1 MEITVGS
8 NTVARTRNI
17 AMKETEPLMGE
28 FQQERER
35 DYQGTRMKISDNAV
49 LSIK

>member
-1 MEITVGS
+1 MNEI
-8 NTVARTRNI
+8 
-17 AMKETEPLMGE
+17 EPLTGE

-35 DYQGTRMKISDNAV
+35 DYQETQMKISDHAV